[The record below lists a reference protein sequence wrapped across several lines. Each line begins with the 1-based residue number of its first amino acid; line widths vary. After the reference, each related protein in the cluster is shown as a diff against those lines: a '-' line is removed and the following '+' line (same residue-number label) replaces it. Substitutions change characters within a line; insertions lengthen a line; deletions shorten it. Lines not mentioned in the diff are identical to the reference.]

1 MQYGKQLAADK
12 LFIYGTDS
20 KTQNSKQ
27 QCLAKPAGNEQK
39 WIHLLARVLPVIKIN
54 KTVE

>member
-39 WIHLLARVLPVIKIN
+39 
-54 KTVE
+54 